1 MRRGKP
7 WTRFLAVL
15 LAAAMLMTS
24 QSIVSAADTVQDMIQ
39 SGKTAEDVSS
49 QEEKEEPIATES
61 NGTKEETG
69 SEVKEETDKKNED
82 TKDEDKNTTSQ
93 KKETSDKKTDTD
105 QKKTDQKETED
116 SGKQKAPAK
125 KNEEQSLADKKSGVK
140 LIYSSSQLPEDVKLQ
155 VEEKKETDSDY
166 PKQAKE
172 DIAAK
177 LEKEENLSLTDIAFY
192 DINLGGGQP
201 SGKIEVKLPVPKN
214 WTGELDAWYINDQ
227 GTVTYMDREKEDTE
241 GYYTF
246 KTDHFSLYAL
256 SVSEPKEEEKA
267 DEKKDE
273 EQTAEPAPQNAE
285 PKDGD
290 EDTNGQT
297 FAEAA
302 EAHYGKGGTT
312 ATASATITNQGSSEV
327 KTGETVSFLIDYK
340 LAAAAT
346 YNYGEHS
353 QPLFDTYDDTKIIL
367 HLPEGLSV
375 VEGAAGTL
383 QNVTDVI
390 SPEEAGIETNDWVLV
405 MNDSIAAASDSVGTF
420 IVNLAID
427 GNGSTEVGHTLLWSS
442 IFVTPVAKKYRFM
455 QFELDRVFGSVK

>member
-1 MRRGKP
+1 M
-7 WTRFLAVL
+7 
-15 LAAAMLMTS
+15 
-24 QSIVSAADTVQDMIQ
+24 
-39 SGKTAEDVSS
+39 
-49 QEEKEEPIATES
+49 
-61 NGTKEETG
+61 
-69 SEVKEETDKKNED
+69 
-82 TKDEDKNTTSQ
+82 
-93 KKETSDKKTDTD
+93 
-105 QKKTDQKETED
+105 
-116 SGKQKAPAK
+116 
-125 KNEEQSLADKKSGVK
+125 K

-427 GNGSTEVGHTLLWSS
+427 GNGSTEVGHTYDLSNMLEIQTSFTIKDRTDPDNIQDGEKYDKS
-442 IFVTPVAKKYRFM
+442 ISEPTG
-455 QFELDRVFGSVK
+455 LDNLIATNG

>member
-1 MRRGKP
+1 M
-7 WTRFLAVL
+7 
-15 LAAAMLMTS
+15 
-24 QSIVSAADTVQDMIQ
+24 
-39 SGKTAEDVSS
+39 
-49 QEEKEEPIATES
+49 
-61 NGTKEETG
+61 
-69 SEVKEETDKKNED
+69 
-82 TKDEDKNTTSQ
+82 
-93 KKETSDKKTDTD
+93 
-105 QKKTDQKETED
+105 
-116 SGKQKAPAK
+116 
-125 KNEEQSLADKKSGVK
+125 
-140 LIYSSSQLPEDVKLQ
+140 
-155 VEEKKETDSDY
+155 EEKKETDSDY

-177 LEKEENLSLTDIAFY
+177 LEKEENLSLTDITFY
-192 DINLGGGQP
+192 DIDLDGNQP

-256 SVSEPKEEEKA
+256 SVSEPKEEEDNNIEETQPA

-375 VEGAAGTL
+375 VEGVAGTL

-420 IVNLAID
+420 VVNLAID
-427 GNGSTEVGHTLLWSS
+427 GNGSTEVGHTYDLSKMLEIQTS
-442 IFVTPVAKKYRFM
+442 FHH
-455 QFELDRVFGSVK
+455 